1 MLKNTLKLVFVVS
14 FFLFSVLGVNASA
27 SEVIGSISLSASIA
41 EFTVSLDE
49 RKIYVAH
56 PSEDKISV
64 IDIDT
69 GDVIKTIFLAR
80 NSSPHWV
87 ELSPDGTE
95 VYVAERLSGYIQ
107 VISTES
113 DQIIKSINA
122 GIGYLNRMDLNKD
135 GSRLYVT
142 TARVTAP
149 IMMSVIDLKTYTVL
163 NKISTNNSQ
172 DGVVISPD
180 GEIGY
185 LQSVVNN
192 SNPLNIYTTILN
204 LKNRSISG
212 YVQGSALMQI
222 SSDGYTGWGRN
233 YGDNT
238 VSKINLS
245 SNSVIEKSI
254 PISGRVAHL
263 LLSEDNLFVTSDSNG
278 KVYILDK
285 DTLETEEVIQLAGL
299 RASDVYL
306 DINNNLLYVAVLDV
320 GRIDIIHIGGSEPL
334 NTPPT
339 FQQVDEKSVA
349 EKSELTFNI
358 SASDP
363 ENDSVEL
370 SAVNLP
376 EGASFN
382 AETGEFFWTP
392 TQRQSGVYDIRFTA
406 TDDGELSMSSEM
418 IVKVTVIDVPTTEEL
433 IASLKA
439 GIYVSGLSKPIE
451 KSYRA
456 HIDHGDLYEKENLV
470 AYKNQLEV
478 LKKKIESDFKKG
490 AISNLTYQNLTN
502 TIDAII
508 AHIDLEIIKIDL
520 EEGVPLYTQKV
531 SSYPSVAETSTWSES
546 VYAEGRANRI
556 NDCGL
561 TIRQCGCAITSLVM
575 LGRHYGVTEGV
586 DGSDVNPLN
595 INSWLTSVKKGYDAV
610 GNVSWVRGLAYLGKK
625 EDEKYLTH
633 FRIENASTADMYQV
647 RQFVKNTGPA
657 LAFSQYP
664 YHWFVLE
671 SALDVGYQIKDPFWF
686 NTKTTDDDKNGSPTI
701 RDYNNEI
708 RKAALF
714 EYQETPQPVQ
724 EIIEISLNSPAQLLI
739 EDERGNRLGYDASTG
754 AYLQEIKNGF
764 YDPEYAIIDQENPSS
779 NPHYAKQLMLVEPEG
794 EYFTLTVTGTGEGE
808 YSLTSNI
815 SDGEGGIHGDTK
827 VDETYVG
834 KVDNYTVQTNPNTEA
849 LPLYLNDILQMIPM
863 AEQKKFVQ
871 AFKVIFAQS
880 QKDHVAV
887 TETLIENLIRFVEHT
902 YISEVWST
910 DVQSALRALIID

>member
-1 MLKNTLKLVFVVS
+1 MYNFI
-14 FFLFSVLGVNASA
+14 FGVMVIFGICSAFQPIVHA
-27 SEVIGSISLSASIA
+27 SEIVENISVGGNPVEISLTPDG
-41 EFTVSLDE
+41 EKL
-49 RKIYVAH
+49 YVANSYTH
-56 PSEDKISV
+56 SVSV
-64 IDIDT
+64 IDT
-69 GDVIKTIFLAR
+69 STRMVIKVISLTPGGQ
-80 NSSPHWV
+80 PHWM
-87 ELSPDGTE
+87 EISPDGSE
-95 VYVAERLSGYIQ
+95 VYVAERLSGKIK
-107 VISTES
+107 VISTEA
-113 DQIIKSINA
+113 DTVTHTINTFSNL
-122 GIGYLNRMDLNKD
+122 INK
-135 GSRLYVT
+135 V
-142 TARVTAP
+142 RV
-149 IMMSVIDLKTYTVL
+149 
-163 NKISTNNSQ
+163 
-172 DGVVISPD
+172 SPD
-180 GEIGY
+180 GTKLYVASARVSSPIRLTIIDLNTYTAIAGIDTVDAQDKMLISKDGDRGY
-185 LQSVVNN
+185 LQMVVNN
-192 SNPLNIYTTILN
+192 SKPLKLYTSIVDLNTRKIVGSIQGTHVIGLGEDGVSAWGRSYGNSTISKIDLSLGSITESVSVTYNAGDALVKNDDFIFVPSHTGGVVTILD
-204 LKNRSISG
+204 
-212 YVQGSALMQI
+212 A
-222 SSDGYTGWGRN
+222 
-233 YGDNT
+233 
-238 VSKINLS
+238 
-245 SNSVIEKSI
+245 
-254 PISGRVAHL
+254 
-263 LLSEDNLFVTSDSNG
+263 
-278 KVYILDK
+278 
-285 DTLETEEVIQLAGL
+285 DTLEVVEIIPTADLNPNYLAV
-299 RASDVYL
+299 SPDSNY
-306 DINNNLLYVAVLDV
+306 LYVSNTNLGTISVINLD
-320 GRIDIIHIGGSEPL
+320 SL
-334 NTPPT
+334 NKNTPPT

-910 DVQSALRALIID
+910 DVQSALRALIIE